1 MARKREY
8 LSDKFSVITRY
19 SSEGTKDPLEEISKT
34 VLRPG
39 EQNIGFDTY
48 SEKTA
53 RERFDIP
60 KLQQIGKGSDR
71 TVFDLGGGY
80 VLKISQ
86 SERGLSQNA
95 QADFFLAEEG
105 IIPQIEEIGRNY
117 VVMERV
123 KTYQEATPEE
133 RKILAKFAEEV
144 GGAGQAYRIHKSNAN
159 EERLLEALSNWGWD
173 ALSNYDIRSVGWGDI
188 RKANLG
194 VKDGKPILLDE
205 GTINLVDFSEKPTG
219 VKESLKDPEFRSI
232 YYDSKRAKSE
242 FGDQD
247 KYTRF
252 QSQEVEVQK
261 MKQRIETLQEEI
273 RRDLEDDPFGDN
285 ESFKQK
291 YEEIERIENDILDK
305 VDKEKYMEAQKQ
317 GMKEWIKEFSD
328 VMANETEFAQW
339 EGSDKQTKQVVTQ
352 QILLPTLRNDPFGQA
367 IRNYAE
373 IRNIGE
379 GELINK
385 IANSDTSHLENLADY
400 ILRDQDKIYKLI
412 TREMDYPWVKKGEK
426 AKETARKQSKAE
438 DALTIL
444 RGQKEKADM
453 QKKMDKLET
462 QREKN
467 ARESRREELEKM
479 ASYARAKDRMA
490 DSATKE
496 DPDLLKIYQE
506 GYDLATKKMN
516 MGVGERIVG
525 AIKGGKERVAEMFA
539 PVWKAGRTLAMPISS
554 RLKQI
559 APETYHIFKRMEYNV
574 GKKVSNDMATLD
586 DFIKGMKKM
595 QENDM
600 RELSLALLN
609 ADTNHAKKVLA
620 KYNIA
625 DQFEKVRG
633 VLDQIHKEAT
643 EVGIDVGY
651 LDEYFPRMI
660 KNLEG
665 LMGKI
670 EGGDSWTEF
679 YQALKEEA
687 KKKGTTVEELKPEDK
702 AKVLNSMLR

>member
-1 MARKREY
+1 
-8 LSDKFSVITRY
+8 
-19 SSEGTKDPLEEISKT
+19 
-34 VLRPG
+34 
-39 EQNIGFDTY
+39 
-48 SEKTA
+48 
-53 RERFDIP
+53 
-60 KLQQIGKGSDR
+60 
-71 TVFDLGGGY
+71 
-80 VLKISQ
+80 
-86 SERGLSQNA
+86 
-95 QADFFLAEEG
+95 
-105 IIPQIEEIGRNY
+105 
-117 VVMERV
+117 
-123 KTYQEATPEE
+123 
-133 RKILAKFAEEV
+133 
-144 GGAGQAYRIHKSNAN
+144 
-159 EERLLEALSNWGWD
+159 
-173 ALSNYDIRSVGWGDI
+173 
-188 RKANLG
+188 
-194 VKDGKPILLDE
+194 
-205 GTINLVDFSEKPTG
+205 
-219 VKESLKDPEFRSI
+219 
-232 YYDSKRAKSE
+232 
-242 FGDQD
+242 
-247 KYTRF
+247 
-252 QSQEVEVQK
+252 
-261 MKQRIETLQEEI
+261 MKQRIETLEHEI
-273 RRDLEDDPFGDN
+273 RKELEDDPFGDN
-285 ESFKQK
+285 EGYKQK
-291 YEEIERIENDILDK
+291 YEEIERLENDIIDK
-305 VDKEKYMEAQKQ
+305 IDREKYMANQKE
-317 GMKEWIKEFSD
+317 GMKQWIKEFSD

-385 IANSDTSHLENLADY
+385 IATSETSHLENLADY
-400 ILRDQDKIYKLI
+400 ILRDQDRIYKLI

-438 DALTIL
+438 DALAIL
-444 RGQKEKADM
+444 RGQKAKADL
-453 QKKMDKLET
+453 QEKVDKLESK
-462 QREKN
+462 REKQ
-467 ARESRREELEKM
+467 ARDSRREELDKM

-516 MGVGERIVG
+516 MGTGERIVSVL
-525 AIKGGKERVAEMFA
+525 KGGKEKVAEMFT
-539 PVWKAGRTLAMPISS
+539 PIWKAGRTLAMPISS

-559 APETYHIFKRMEYNV
+559 APEAYHVFKRMEFQV
-574 GKKVSNDMATLD
+574 GKKVASDMSTLD

-633 VLDQIHKEAT
+633 VLDNIHKEAT
-643 EVGIDVGY
+643 EVGIDVAY

-702 AKVLNSMLR
+702 AKVLNSMLRGFGDKITLTAPGNLTKARMLDKVTADLGEYYYSPIDSLLRYIQSTHENIEARKFFGKGERVEDSIGAYVATLVEKKAINQEKAKELTKILRTYFGNQKASGDLLGTFRNLTYMMTIANPKSALTNLEDISMTLQEG

>member
-1 MARKREY
+1 MARKRDY
-8 LSDKFSVITRY
+8 LSEKFSVITKY
-19 SSEGTKDPLEEISKT
+19 SSEATKDPLEEVSKN
-34 VLRPG
+34 VLRDG
-39 EQNIGFDTY
+39 ENRIGFDTY
-48 SEKTA
+48 TEKTA

-80 VLKISQ
+80 VLKVSQ

-95 QADFFLAEEG
+95 QADFFLADQG
-105 IIPQIEEIGRNY
+105 IIPGLQEIGRNY

-133 RKILAKFAEEV
+133 RKMLSKFAEEV
-144 GGAGQAYRIHKSNAN
+144 GGAGQAYRMNKSNQN
-159 EERLLEALSNWGWD
+159 EERLLEALEKWGWD
-173 ALSNYDIRSVGWGDI
+173 ALSNYNIRAIGWGDI

-205 GTINLVDFSEKPTG
+205 GTINLADFSEKPTG
-219 VKESLKDPEFRSI
+219 VKESLKDPEFRSV

-242 FGDQD
+242 FGDKD
-247 KYTRF
+247 GYTRF
-252 QSQEVEVQK
+252 QSHEIEVQK
-261 MKQRIETLQEEI
+261 MKQRIETLEQEI
-273 RRDLEDDPFGDN
+273 RKDMEDDPFGDN

-291 YEEIERIENDILDK
+291 YEEIENLENDIIDK
-305 VDKEKYMEAQKQ
+305 IDREKYMESQKE

-339 EGSDKQTKQVVTQ
+339 QGSDKQTKQMVTQ
-352 QILLPTLRNDPFGQA
+352 EVLLPSMRQDPALRR
-367 IRNYAE
+367 IIEYAGV
-373 IRNIGE
+373 RGIGE
-379 GELINK
+379 GELITK
-385 IANSDTSHLENLADY
+385 IATSDTTHLDYLADY
-400 ILRDQDKIYKLI
+400 ILRDQDRIYKLI

-438 DALTIL
+438 DALDIL
-444 RGQKEKADM
+444 RGQKAKADL
-453 QKKMDKLET
+453 QEKVDKLESK
-462 QREKN
+462 REKQ
-467 ARESRREELEKM
+467 ARDSRREELDKM

-516 MGVGERIVG
+516 MGTGERIVSVL
-525 AIKGGKERVAEMFA
+525 KGGKEKVAEMFTSI
-539 PVWKAGRTLAMPISS
+539 WKAGRTLAMPISS

-559 APETYHIFKRMEYNV
+559 APEAYHVFKRMEFQV
-574 GKKVSNDMATLD
+574 GKKVASDMATLD

-625 DQFEKVRG
+625 DQFEKVR
-633 VLDQIHKEAT
+633 
-643 EVGIDVGY
+643 
-651 LDEYFPRMI
+651 
-660 KNLEG
+660 
-665 LMGKI
+665 
-670 EGGDSWTEF
+670 
-679 YQALKEEA
+679 
-687 KKKGTTVEELKPEDK
+687 
-702 AKVLNSMLR
+702 